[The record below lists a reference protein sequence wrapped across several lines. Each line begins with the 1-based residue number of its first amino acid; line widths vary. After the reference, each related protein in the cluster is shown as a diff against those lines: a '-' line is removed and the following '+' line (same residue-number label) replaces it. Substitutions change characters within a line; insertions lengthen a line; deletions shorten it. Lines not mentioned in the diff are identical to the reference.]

1 MRIAIFEDNK
11 QFRESLSLFI
21 KLSEG
26 YEVVGLFS
34 NTVHVVEDVRECIPD
49 IVIMDIDIP
58 GSKGYDA
65 VKMIKQFFPEMD
77 IIMFTV
83 FDDAESIFKSLQNG
97 AVGYLLKNTDPQQMI
112 EAIQE
117 VKRGG
122 SPITP
127 SIARKVVAYF
137 SQQHQTQKPSINL
150 SPREIQLLNA
160 LVHGSSYAKIASD
173 FMISIDTV
181 RSHIR
186 NIYEK
191 LQVNSKTQA
200 IFKARNE
207 NII

>member
-1 MRIAIFEDNK
+1 
-11 QFRESLSLFI
+11 
-21 KLSEG
+21 
-26 YEVVGLFS
+26 
-34 NTVHVVEDVRECIPD
+34 VHVVEDVRECIPD

-83 FDDAESIFKSLQNG
+83 FDDADSIFKSLQNG
-97 AVGYLLKNTDPQQMI
+97 AVGYLLKNTNPQQMI